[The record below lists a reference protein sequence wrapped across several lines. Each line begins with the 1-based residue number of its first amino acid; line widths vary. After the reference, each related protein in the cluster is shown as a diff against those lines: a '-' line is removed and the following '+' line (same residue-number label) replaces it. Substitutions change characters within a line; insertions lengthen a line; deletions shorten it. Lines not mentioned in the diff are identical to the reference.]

1 MKIRV
6 KFKQVKQLEG
16 DIDLDEVLYCF
27 NITKEQWDN
36 HSPSKQEQILSAYYE
51 NVVDDI
57 MDNCFN
63 TEYKIEI
70 VNNKADGN
78 K

>member
-36 HSPSKQEQILSAYYE
+36 HSPAKREQILSAYYE
-51 NVVDDI
+51 NVIDDI

>member
-36 HSPSKQEQILSAYYE
+36 HSPVKQEQILSAYYE
-51 NVVDDI
+51 NVIDDI

>member
-36 HSPSKQEQILSAYYE
+36 HSPAKQEQILSAYYE
-51 NVVDDI
+51 NVIDDI

-70 VNNKADGN
+70 ENNKADG
-78 K
+78 KR